1 MLTSVTIGFML
12 ALIPF
17 VALLLAVACIA
28 LFHYIRGY

>member
-1 MLTSVTIGFML
+1 MLTSVTMGFML

-17 VALLLAVACIA
+17 AALILAIACIA